1 MKEKDMDELE
11 QLHKQIADLQAK
23 AQDIAIKRKEPVIE
37 DMKAK
42 IKLYGIT
49 EKELGFGS
57 VMTSAVEKTTTVAI
71 KYKQGD
77 NTWTGRGRQPKFIV
91 DHLAAGGKIEELLVK

>member
-37 DMKAK
+37 EMKAK

-49 EKELGFGS
+49 AKELGF
-57 VMTSAVEKTTTVAI
+57 TSARTSTVEKTSSVAI

-77 NTWTGRGRQPKFIV
+77 NTWTGRGREPKFIV
-91 DHLAAGGKIEELLVK
+91 DHLASGGKIEELLVK